1 MSDPKSDKSV
11 QPGDPGSATPE
22 ESESMHRLDRD
33 ADELAQKAREE
44 EERYDEDHGAFD
56 KM

>member
-1 MSDPKSDKSV
+1 MSDPNNDKSV